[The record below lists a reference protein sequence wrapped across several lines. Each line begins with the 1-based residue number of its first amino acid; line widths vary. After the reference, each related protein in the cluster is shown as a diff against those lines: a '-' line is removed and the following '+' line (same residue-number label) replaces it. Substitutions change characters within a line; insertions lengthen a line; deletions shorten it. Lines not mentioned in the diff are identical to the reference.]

1 MSLIIQIYEGINSE
15 LFLES
20 DLNRGHFNSDRDF
33 FLSLIKKVEKEP
45 TNLLSLLIQ
54 ANKLLQMFQDFHF
67 FSAVLEDF
75 ISMGKTT
82 QFQR

>member
-15 LFLES
+15 LFWS

-33 FLSLIKKVEKEP
+33 FLFLIKKVEKEP

-75 ISMGKTT
+75 ISMAKTT